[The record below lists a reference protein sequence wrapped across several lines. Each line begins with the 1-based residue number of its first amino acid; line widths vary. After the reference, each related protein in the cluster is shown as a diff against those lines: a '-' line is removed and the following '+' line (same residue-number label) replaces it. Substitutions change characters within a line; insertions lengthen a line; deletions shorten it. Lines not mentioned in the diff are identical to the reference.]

1 MLLLLTGCNGY
12 VGPVM
17 MQTLRAAGH
26 EVVGVDTDFFS
37 GCDFG
42 GAATLDAAVR
52 KDVRDLAVGDLSG
65 VEAVV
70 HLAALS
76 NDPIGEL
83 DPRLTDE
90 INFRASVRLAELAK
104 AAGVRRFVFASSCS
118 MYGATGQELVDE
130 QDPLQPLSAYA
141 VSKVRTEERLR
152 ELADGTFSPVLMR
165 NATLYGVSP
174 RHRLDLVL
182 NNLVAWA
189 CLTGT
194 VRVLSDGTPWRPI
207 VHVEDMCAAF
217 AAVLAAPVGAVH
229 NQAFNVGS
237 NAQNYRV
244 IDLARI
250 VADVVPGSRVEV
262 AAEAGPDARSYR
274 VDFSK
279 LRTAVADFQPRW
291 DARSGADQLYR
302 AYRDNGL
309 REEDLHGRRY
319 VRLRQI
325 QHLLATQQVD
335 GSLRWKRVN
344 R

>member
-1 MLLLLTGCNGY
+1 MLLLLTGCTGY

-37 GCDFG
+37 ECDFG
-42 GAATLDAAVR
+42 GAATPDPAVR
-52 KDVRDLAVGDLSG
+52 KDVRDLGAEDLSG
-65 VEAVV
+65 IEAVV

-90 INFRASVRLAELAK
+90 INYRASARLAELAR

-118 MYGATGQELVDE
+118 MYGATGHDLVDE
-130 QDPLQPLSAYA
+130 QAPLQPLSAYA
-141 VSKVRTEERLR
+141 VSKVRTEARLQ
-152 ELADGTFSPVLMR
+152 ELADETFSPVLMR
-165 NATLYGVSP
+165 NATVYGVSP

-189 CLTGT
+189 YLTGR
-194 VRVLSDGTPWRPI
+194 VRVVSDGTPWRPI

-217 AAVLAAPVGAVH
+217 AAVLAAPTGAVH

-250 VADVVPGSRVEV
+250 VAEVVPRSQVEV

-279 LRTAVADFQPRW
+279 LRAAVPGFRPRW
-291 DARSGADQLYR
+291 DARLGAKQLYQ

-319 VRLRQI
+319 VRLRQV
-325 QHLLATQQVD
+325 QHLLLTQRVD

-344 R
+344 

>member
-1 MLLLLTGCNGY
+1 MLLLLTGCTGY

-37 GCDFG
+37 DCDFG
-42 GAATLDAAVR
+42 GAATPDPAVR
-52 KDVRDLAVGDLSG
+52 KDVRDLGAEDLSG
-65 VEAVV
+65 IEAVV

-90 INFRASVRLAELAK
+90 INYRASARLAELAK

-118 MYGATGQELVDE
+118 MYGATGQDLVDE
-130 QDPLQPLSAYA
+130 QAPLQPLSAYA
-141 VSKVRTEERLR
+141 ASKVRTEARLH
-152 ELADGTFSPVLMR
+152 ELADETFSPVLMR
-165 NATLYGVSP
+165 NATVYGVSP

-189 CLTGT
+189 YLTGR

-217 AAVLAAPVGAVH
+217 AAVLAAPTGAVH

-250 VADVVPGSRVEV
+250 VAEVIPKSQVEV
-262 AAEAGPDARSYR
+262 AAEAGPDSRSYR

-279 LRTAVADFQPRW
+279 LRTVVPGFRPRW
-291 DARSGADQLYR
+291 DARLGAEQLYQ

-319 VRLRQI
+319 VRLRQV
-325 QHLLATQQVD
+325 QHLLLTQRVD

-344 R
+344 